1 MLMLVQ
7 VYCILTVS
15 LEYCV
20 PLAAMTLAYIRVGRR
35 LWGAQTPGQVQ
46 IIQVAMTLAYMR
58 VGRRLWG
65 AQTPGQVQIICTVSH
80 DPGLHQGG
88 QEALWAQ
95 TGAGFLP
102 TYNCIYF

>member
-1 MLMLVQ
+1 MVYKRFLLYIDTRPEILAVLKKFTMLMLVQ

-46 IIQVAMTLAYMR
+46 IIQVAMSLAYS
-58 VGRRLWG
+58 
-65 AQTPGQVQIICTVSH
+65 T
-80 DPGLHQGG
+80 
-88 QEALWAQ
+88 
-95 TGAGFLP
+95 
-102 TYNCIYF
+102 